1 MQVICSHL
9 LTLLLFILFNL
20 FLGDYDWLHLI
31 HLIQLIQLLLSAGY
45 CDSGLSGNLH
55 QLGMLLAAIPEN
67 P

>member
-1 MQVICSHL
+1 MQVICSYP

-20 FLGDYDWLHLI
+20 CLGDYDWLQ
-31 HLIQLIQLLLSAGY
+31 LIQLIQLLLSAGY

>member
-1 MQVICSHL
+1 MQVICSYP

-20 FLGDYDWLHLI
+20 FLGDYDWL

>member
-1 MQVICSHL
+1 MQVICSYP
-9 LTLLLFILFNL
+9 LTLSLFILFNL

-31 HLIQLIQLLLSAGY
+31 QLIQLLLSAGY
-45 CDSGLSGNLH
+45 SDSGLSGNLH

>member
-1 MQVICSHL
+1 MQVICSYP
-9 LTLLLFILFNL
+9 LTLLLFISFNL

-31 HLIQLIQLLLSAGY
+31 QLIQRLLSAGY